1 MGTYDVIQDGRQ
13 LAKVLNFSKSWKFRK
28 KNGPTKIKPFWCVL
42 EHAYIKCTHFQL
54 FMLKIWET

>member
-13 LAKVLNFSKSWKFRK
+13 VARVLNFSKAGNSE
-28 KNGPTKIKPFWCVL
+28 KNGPTKIKAFRCVL
-42 EHAYIKCTHFQL
+42 EHAYIKCIHFQL